1 MLVSHTGVPLTRS
14 TTFRFT
20 LDPTRAQEQQLRT
33 HAGAAR
39 LAYNHH
45 LGRVKANRQPPTTD
59 PEHCIAS
66 AKEPMPHSSWRAV
79 PGA

>member
-1 MLVSHTGVPLTRS
+1 MAVAAVTDTVVLVSYTGVSLTRA

-20 LDPTRAQEQQLRT
+20 LDVTAEQHQRLLA

-45 LGRVKANRQPPTTD
+45 LGRVG
-59 PEHCIAS
+59 
-66 AKEPMPHSSWRAV
+66 EPRPACRGAV
-79 PGA
+79 LRDR